1 MTTETK
7 LPTALY
13 AAAGAADIAREQIE
27 KIPAQAAKLSAK
39 VREGNIKDKALDLG
53 GRAAGDIAELGAR
66 AYVEI
71 SGLRRKVRKGQAKEY
86 LVSEAEKAREAAKRS
101 ADKLAERAQST
112 FEKLVE
118 RGTVV
123 LDGEPTPEPVKA
135 EATIDAVAHTAPDA
149 PKDPAE
155 AAEFI
160 ASAPAEPKAAEAPTV
175 KVDAPKAEAAAPK
188 APAKK
193 VAKKAVKKAT
203 PPAAE

>member
-13 AAAGAADIAREQIE
+13 AAAGAADIAREKIE
-27 KIPAQAAKLSAK
+27 QIPAQAAKLSAK
-39 VREGNIKDKALDLG
+39 VREGNLKDKALDLG

-71 SGLRRKVRKGQAKEY
+71 SGLRRKVRKGQARDY
-86 LVSEAEKAREAAKRS
+86 LLSEAEKAREAAKRS
-101 ADKLAERAQST
+101 ADKLAERAQTT

-123 LDGEPTPEPVKA
+123 LEGEPTPEPVKA
-135 EATIDAVAHTAPDA
+135 EATIDAAPHTSSA
-149 PKDPAE
+149 PKDPAD

-160 ASAPAEPKAAEAPTV
+160 ASAPAAPAASAPKT
-175 KVDAPKAEAAAPK
+175 DAPKAEAPKAEAPK
-188 APAKK
+188 APVKK

-203 PPAAE
+203 PPAE

>member
-13 AAAGAADIAREQIE
+13 AAAGAADIAREKIE
-27 KIPAQAAKLSAK
+27 QIPAQAAKLTAK
-39 VREGNIKDKALDLG
+39 VREGNLKDKALDLG

-71 SGLRRKVRKGQAKEY
+71 SGLRRKVRKGQAKDY

-135 EATIDAVAHTAPDA
+135 EATIDTTPHTSPAA

-160 ASAPAEPKAAEAPTV
+160 ASAPVEPTAPA
-175 KVDAPKAEAAAPK
+175 APKAETPKAEAPK
-188 APAKK
+188 APVKK

-203 PPAAE
+203 PPAE

>member
-101 ADKLAERAQST
+101 ADKIAERAQST

-135 EATIDAVAHTAPDA
+135 EATIDTVAHTAPDA

-160 ASAPAEPKAAEAPTV
+160 ASAPAEPKHTTETPTV
-175 KVDAPKAEAAAPK
+175 KAEAAAPK
-188 APAKK
+188 TPAKK